1 MIHPAERIG
10 DRKEGEGGGLRKRK
24 EEKIKREKEKIN
36 EKGKV
41 GKPKG
46 NRRKLEYERRKEE
59 GKPDMKQ
66 ECRQENILDWVKE
79 IWNHNMNSGNKKK
92 NGFVHKRQDSEG
104 DQRVPG
110 ASELRHCR
118 LQRPLR
124 VKTEFALTCEFHR
137 ECNKVLNV
145 EMKQR

>member
-10 DRKEGEGGGLRKRK
+10 DRKEGERRGLRKRK

-59 GKPDMKQ
+59 EKHDMKQ

-79 IWNHNMNSGNKKK
+79 IWKILRNMK
-92 NGFVHKRQDSEG
+92 
-104 DQRVPG
+104 
-110 ASELRHCR
+110 
-118 LQRPLR
+118 
-124 VKTEFALTCEFHR
+124 
-137 ECNKVLNV
+137 
-145 EMKQR
+145 